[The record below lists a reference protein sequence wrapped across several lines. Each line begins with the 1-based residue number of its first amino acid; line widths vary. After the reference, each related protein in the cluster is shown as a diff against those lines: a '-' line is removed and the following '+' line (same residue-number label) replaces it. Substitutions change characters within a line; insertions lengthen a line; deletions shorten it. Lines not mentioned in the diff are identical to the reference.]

1 MEENNNLVVEH
12 TEHFSAETIYAA
24 KVFELLSPD
33 LRIEI
38 LEILRNIQSK

>member
-1 MEENNNLVVEH
+1 MEEKNNLVVER

-24 KVFELLSPD
+24 KIFERLSPD

-38 LEILRNIQSK
+38 LEILRKMQNK